1 MSKIQTI
8 KDKDGNIVYPQ
19 TAVQAIYD
27 ENGKTLNT
35 VLTDFVKADEAG
47 SSVEDVN
54 NNPELVANKVTSI
67 DSNSTDTQYPSAKAV
82 YNSILANKSVGIKIS
97 VVDELPTENI
107 DDKTMYLKSNGTS
120 ETQNIYDEYL
130 YVNNNWEH
138 IGSTA
143 TTVDLSEYLKVS
155 DAEDNYVRI
164 MTDGDF
170 LLTIQRSS
178 DEAVYGPWVDKT
190 ILYMGNSS
198 SNHPFTYGTIYMGRF
213 LGIDPEL
220 GSAFLWSAALQNYT
234 LPEADDFVLGGV
246 RLGAGLTTTT
256 NSWSQKI
263 TTLAP
268 ATANTIGGIKI
279 GDGLSVDDSGV
290 VSVSSSGGIDS
301 DIINIIQGTENKAT
315 VFNNNVITETTDD
328 IVMTT
333 TFNDDGSI
341 TETRTSTKYGNISKK
356 TVFNDDG
363 SITETILS

>member
-8 KDKDGNIVYPQ
+8 KDKNGNIVYPQ
-19 TAVQAIYD
+19 TAVQAVYD

-47 SSVEDVN
+47 SSIENVN

-67 DSNSTDTQYPSAKAV
+67 DNNSTDIQYPSAKAV
-82 YNSILANKSVGIKIS
+82 YNTILANKSVGIKIS
-97 VVDELPTENI
+97 VVNELPTENI

-155 DAEDNYVRI
+155 DADEKYIKKMSGSEMDAICTLPYGEREKYIDMLVVCG
-164 MTDGDF
+164 TFD
-170 LLTIQRSS
+170 SS
-178 DEAVYGPWVDKT
+178 
-190 ILYMGNSS
+190 
-198 SNHPFTYGTIYMGRF
+198 TYKPGHIYQ
-213 LGIDPEL
+213 GIDIEQDQ
-220 GSAFLWSAALQNYT
+220 FFWNDITEKYT
-234 LPEADDFVLGGV
+234 LPTASTE
-246 RLGAGLTTTT
+246 
-256 NSWSQKI
+256 
-263 TTLAP
+263 TL
-268 ATANTIGGIKI
+268 GGIKI
-279 GDGLSVDDSGV
+279 GNGLSIDENGV
-290 VSVSSSGGIDS
+290 VSVNSSGGIDS
-301 DIINIIQGTENKAT
+301 DIINMIQGTENKT
-315 VFNNNVITETTDD
+315 TTFNNNTITETTND

-341 TETRTSTKYGNISKK
+341 TETRTSTRYGNISKK
-356 TVFNDDG
+356 TFFNDDG

>member
-35 VLTDFVKADEAG
+35 VLTDFVKTDEAG

-155 DAEDNYVRI
+155 DAEDNYVMQI
-164 MTDGDF
+164 SDMTMGGIGNVEM
-170 LLTIQRSS
+170 LQRY
-178 DEAVYGPWVDKT
+178 V
-190 ILYMGNSS
+190 
-198 SNHPFTYGTIYMGRF
+198 
-213 LGIDPEL
+213 
-220 GSAFLWSAALQNYT
+220 
-234 LPEADDFVLGGV
+234 GV
-246 RLGAGLTTTT
+246 VVQYKGETTTT
-256 NSWSQKI
+256 WPQYQQGAFYLGTSQMYGDEAPVAAFTWQEIIGPLKVANSYTLGGIKI
-263 TTLAP
+263 GDGLSVDGDGLTTLAP
-268 ATANTIGGIKI
+268 ATASTIGGIKI

-290 VSVSSSGGIDS
+290 VSVSGSGIQNAENTNIQVAKIWVGTQTQYDAIETKDNNTEY
-301 DIINIIQGTENKAT
+301 NIIE
-315 VFNNNVITETTDD
+315 E
-328 IVMTT
+328 
-333 TFNDDGSI
+333 
-341 TETRTSTKYGNISKK
+341 
-356 TVFNDDG
+356 
-363 SITETILS
+363 

>member
-27 ENGKTLNT
+27 ESGKTLNT
-35 VLTDFVKADEAG
+35 VLTDFVKVDEAG
-47 SSVEDVN
+47 SSVENVN
-54 NNPELVANKVTSI
+54 NNSELIANKVTSI
-67 DSNSTDTQYPSAKAV
+67 DSSSTDIQYPSAKAV
-82 YNSILANKSVGIKIS
+82 YTSILANKSVGIKIS

-143 TTVDLSEYLKVS
+143 TTIDLSEYLKVS
-155 DAEDNYVRI
+155 DADKGYLQKKTGSEMAALADFNTADINNNGMIVLCTVQGATNYQQGHIYV
-164 MTDGDF
+164 
-170 LLTIQRSS
+170 LTIYAEQGAI
-178 DEAVYGPWVDKT
+178 EAIGWGDIT
-190 ILYMGNSS
+190 S
-198 SNHPFTYGTIYMGRF
+198 TYYQLPTA
-213 LGIDPEL
+213 
-220 GSAFLWSAALQNYT
+220 SAET
-234 LPEADDFVLGGV
+234 L
-246 RLGAGLTTTT
+246 
-256 NSWSQKI
+256 
-263 TTLAP
+263 
-268 ATANTIGGIKI
+268 GGIKI
-279 GDGLSVDDSGV
+279 GNGLSVNDSGV
-290 VSVSSSGGIDS
+290 VSVNSSGGTDS
-301 DIINIIQGTENKAT
+301 DIINIIQGTENKTT

-356 TVFNDDG
+356 TVFNNDG

>member
-27 ENGKTLNT
+27 ESGKTLNT

-47 SSVEDVN
+47 SSVENVN
-54 NNPELVANKVTSI
+54 NNPELIANKVTSI
-67 DSNSTDTQYPSAKAV
+67 DSSSTDIQYPSAKAV
-82 YNSILANKSVGIKIS
+82 YTSILANKSVGIKIS

-107 DDKTMYLKSNGTS
+107 DDRTMYLKSNGTS

-155 DAEDNYVRI
+155 DAENKYVMQI
-164 MTDGDF
+164 SDMT
-170 LLTIQRSS
+170 
-178 DEAVYGPWVDKT
+178 
-190 ILYMGNSS
+190 MGNQFG
-198 SNHPFTYGTIYMGRF
+198 NQEMLQKYVGTIVQYKG
-213 LGIDPEL
+213 E
-220 GSAFLWSAALQNYT
+220 
-234 LPEADDFVLGGV
+234 
-246 RLGAGLTTTT
+246 TTTT
-256 NSWSQKI
+256 YQQGAFYLGVAQSLGDEVPVPAFTWQEIIGPLKVANSNILGGIKI
-263 TTLAP
+263 GEGLSADSNGLTTLAP
-268 ATANTIGGIKI
+268 ATATTIGGIKI
-279 GDGLSVDDSGV
+279 GNGLSVNDSGV
-290 VSVSSSGGIDS
+290 VSVNSSGGTDS
-301 DIINIIQGTENKAT
+301 DIINIIQGTENKTT

-356 TVFNDDG
+356 TVFNNDG